1 MDDIATHASK
11 LVRPY
16 VRSPNAEAVIGSAK
30 QLARLVLQDASLLPR
45 HRNEVLSLVQW
56 FVSEADGKYMTKY
69 RSRRVVELAM
79 HEPAS
84 REKINHEHVF
94 TREAMIQRLLA
105 KPDQSGELLD
115 EVIGC
120 IVTKAEH
127 DRMKGEG
134 SGWKRYKNAGIE
146 VLDMSTV
153 PPSVYDVG

>member
-1 MDDIATHASK
+1 MDDIATHTRK

-16 VRSPNAEAVIGSAK
+16 VRSPKGEAVIASAK
-30 QLARLVLQDASLLPR
+30 QLARLVLQDASLMPR

-56 FVSEADGKYMTKY
+56 FVSEADGKHMTKY

-79 HEPAS
+79 HEPTS

-94 TREAMIQRLLA
+94 TREAMTQQLLA
-105 KPDQSGELLD
+105 KPDQVGELLD

-120 IVTKAEH
+120 IVTKTEH
-127 DRMKGEG
+127 DSMKGDG
-134 SGWKRYKNAGIE
+134 SGWKRYKNADIE

-153 PPSVYDVG
+153 PPSIHDVG